1 KIKELIDAGMNVARI
16 NCSHGDWETR
26 GSWIGWIR
34 ELNDPVAPVAILV
47 DLQGPKVRLGEI
59 EGGSVEV
66 TEGQNI
72 LVGHPQPGLP
82 PDVTFLPVP

>member
-1 KIKELIDAGMNVARI
+1 CGTKAKIKELIDAGMNVARI

-47 DLQGPKVRLGEI
+47 DLQGPKFRLGEI

-82 PDVTFLPVP
+82 P